1 MADVVK
7 ALCDALRA
15 LEKAEKK
22 SRRRAN
28 WDDPGARKEYVR
40 EYKRAQRNKKIPA
53 DRVCPGCGKVKP
65 NSKSWVLRSGK
76 PARCRTCDKKSS

>member
-22 SRRRAN
+22 SKRRAN
-28 WDDPGARKEYVR
+28 WDDPAARKEYVR
-40 EYKRAQRNKKIPA
+40 EYKRKMREKKIPA
-53 DRVCPGCGKVKP
+53 DRVCPGCKKVKITNKSWVIRDGKARCRSCDKKVKP
-65 NSKSWVLRSGK
+65 
-76 PARCRTCDKKSS
+76 